1 MDIGEEGEQDMS
13 VVVLGS
19 INLDLVARIDQVP
32 KAGETRLAQSM
43 VLVPGGKGANQAL
56 AARRMG
62 ATTILLGTIGEDA
75 FAMQALK
82 FLRQDGVDLSHLE
95 VCKTTATGLAFI
107 TVEDRGQNAITVIP
121 GANAE
126 VGSDAL
132 ADLQQVL
139 GPNDLL
145 VLQCEVPLD
154 VVERAMLMAK
164 KVGAR
169 ILWDPAPA
177 DRAFP
182 KSLFKADI
190 VMPNQGEAE
199 IVTSHSVTDVR
210 SAKVAARQ
218 LRSRGAQVGIVK
230 LGADGVVWA
239 TSRGLFYEPGLAVQ
253 TVDTVGAGD
262 AFAGALAAR
271 LDAGDGL
278 GDAIRIANQAAALST
293 TKSGAQSSF
302 PWLKEVIC

>member
-1 MDIGEEGEQDMS
+1 MS

-32 KAGETRLAQSM
+32 KAGETRLAESM
-43 VLVPGGKGANQAL
+43 LVVPGGKGANQAL

-62 ATTILLGTIGEDA
+62 ATTILLGMIGEDA

-95 VCKTTATGLAFI
+95 VSKTRATGLAFI
-107 TVEDRGQNAITVIP
+107 TVESSGQNAITVVP
-121 GANAE
+121 GANKE

-145 VLQCEVPLD
+145 VLQCEIPLD

-199 IVTSHSVTDVR
+199 LVTGLTVSDVR

-230 LGADGVVWA
+230 MGAEGVVWA
-239 TSRGLFYEPGLAVQ
+239 TSRGIFYEPGVAVAA
-253 TVDTVGAGD
+253 VDAVGAGD

-271 LDAGDGL
+271 LDHGDGL
-278 GDAIRIANQAAALST
+278 GDAIRIANHAAALST
-293 TKSGAQSSF
+293 TQPGAQPSF
-302 PWLKEVIC
+302 PWLKEVVSS

>member
-1 MDIGEEGEQDMS
+1 MS

-19 INLDLVARIDQVP
+19 VNLDLVARIDHVP
-32 KAGETRLAQSM
+32 KAGETRLARSM
-43 VLVPGGKGANQAL
+43 LLVPGGKGANQAL

-62 ATTILLGTIGEDA
+62 AQTILLGMIGEDA

-95 VCKTTATGLAFI
+95 VSKTQATGLAFI
-107 TVEDRGQNAITVIP
+107 TVEDGGQNAITVIP
-121 GANAE
+121 GANSE

-139 GPNDLL
+139 GPKDLL
-145 VLQCEVPLD
+145 VLQCEIPLE

-169 ILWDPAPA
+169 VLWDPAPA
-177 DRAFP
+177 DRGFP

-199 IVTSHSVTDVR
+199 IVTGVEVTDVR
-210 SAKVAARQ
+210 SAKVAARH
-218 LRSRGAQVGIVK
+218 LRSHGAQVGIVK

-239 TSRGLFYEPGLAVQ
+239 TSRGIFYEPGIEVQ
-253 TVDTVGAGD
+253 AIDAVGAGD
-262 AFAGALAAR
+262 TFAGALAAR
-271 LDAGDGL
+271 LDYGDGL
-278 GDAIRIANQAAALST
+278 GDAIRIANYAAALST
-293 TKSGAQSSF
+293 TKTGAQTSF
-302 PWLKEVIC
+302 PWIKEVMV